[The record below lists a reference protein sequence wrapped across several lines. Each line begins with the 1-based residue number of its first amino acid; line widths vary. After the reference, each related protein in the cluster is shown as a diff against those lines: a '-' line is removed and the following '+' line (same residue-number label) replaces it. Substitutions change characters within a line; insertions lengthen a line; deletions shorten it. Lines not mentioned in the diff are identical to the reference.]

1 MEGFKLLLVDSRVL
15 PNVFGRVVVA
25 KSLLAAGKARNLSE
39 AAKMAGISRSA
50 LYKYKDYVFLHSSTV
65 DRNVITLSVSLEDRP
80 GALSMVVNQL
90 SSYGANILTVN
101 QNIPIDGVAQVS
113 VAARLN
119 STTLPQE
126 LVTKLRELNGVI
138 EARILNTG

>member
-1 MEGFKLLLVDSRVL
+1 MEDFKLLLVDSRVL
-15 PNVFGRVVVA
+15 PPVFERVVVA
-25 KSLLAAGKARNLSE
+25 KSLLAAGKASNLSE

-50 LYKYKDYVFLHSSTV
+50 LYKYKDYVFLHSGTA
-65 DRNVITLSVSLEDRP
+65 DRNVITLNISLEDRP

-101 QNIPIDGVAQVS
+101 QNIPMDGIAQVS

-126 LVTKLRELNGVI
+126 LVVKLRELNGVI